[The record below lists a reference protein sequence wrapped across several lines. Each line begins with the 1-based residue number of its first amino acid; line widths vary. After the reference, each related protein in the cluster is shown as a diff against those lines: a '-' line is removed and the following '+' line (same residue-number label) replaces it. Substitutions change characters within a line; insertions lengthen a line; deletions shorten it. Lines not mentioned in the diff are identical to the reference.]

1 MALRLGRGQAGS
13 VRAGLVLAGL
23 VSVGLSSCGPLPE
36 YSQGPLQPQAVSG
49 PCEVKKFFLLSL
61 RSVPTELTVR
71 NTGEACRIV
80 LVNPALNAVINA
92 ALLTG
97 QPAHGVA
104 TSGLITGNRQAVVTY
119 VPAPGYAGADK
130 FDVTLQPNAVGI
142 TFNVVVGR

>member
-1 MALRLGRGQAGS
+1 MGLRVGLMAAAALT
-13 VRAGLVLAGL
+13 
-23 VSVGLSSCGPLPE
+23 GLSSCAGLPE

-61 RSVPTELTVR
+61 RSVPAELTIR
-71 NTGEACRIV
+71 NTGEACTIV

-97 QPAHGVA
+97 QPTQGRA
-104 TSGLITGNRQAVVTY
+104 TAGLISGNRQAVVTY
-119 VPAPGYAGADK
+119 VPAPGFAGADR